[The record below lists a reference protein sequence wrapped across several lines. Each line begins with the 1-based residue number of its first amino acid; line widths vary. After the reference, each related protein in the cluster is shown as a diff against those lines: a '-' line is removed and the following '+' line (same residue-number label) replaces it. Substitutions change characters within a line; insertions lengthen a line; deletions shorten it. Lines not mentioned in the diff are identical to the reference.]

1 MDSSRTAPRI
11 LVVGC
16 GGIGGVVLSRLLEAG
31 HPVHAVARREA
42 IAQVLR
48 ERGPRLHDEKG
59 ERAVPGTNLEVFV
72 RPPER
77 GTYDFI
83 LLATPPTG
91 VEEAVRDTRHLLA
104 PEGAVVVLSNG
115 LCEERVAREVE
126 AERVIGAVVAW
137 GASSPETGVY
147 VRTATGGIVLGT
159 LRGGTDARVERL
171 AGVLRAVCPVE
182 LTTNLR
188 GVRWS
193 KLAINCAI
201 SSLGT
206 VGGDRL
212 GPLMRQR
219 FVRRLGLEVITEVLQ
234 VARAEGVT
242 LEKVAPTLELE
253 WLALD
258 DAERRARG
266 SPSLLLKHAVL
277 LAIGT
282 HYRKMRS
289 SMLAAIER
297 GREPAV
303 DSLNGEVVRKAQV
316 HGIAVPVNTCLWET
330 VHALGRH
337 ELKPGLDTLRAV
349 YARTRSL
356 PE

>member
-1 MDSSRTAPRI
+1 
-11 LVVGC
+11 
-16 GGIGGVVLSRLLEAG
+16 
-31 HPVHAVARREA
+31 
-42 IAQVLR
+42 
-48 ERGPRLHDEKG
+48 
-59 ERAVPGTNLEVFV
+59 
-72 RPPER
+72 
-77 GTYDFI
+77 
-83 LLATPPTG
+83 
-91 VEEAVRDTRHLLA
+91 VRDTRHLLA

-171 AGVLRAVCPVE
+171 AHVLRAVCPVE

-266 SPSLLLKHAVL
+266 SASLLLKHAVL

-349 YARTRSL
+349 HARTRGL
-356 PE
+356 PG